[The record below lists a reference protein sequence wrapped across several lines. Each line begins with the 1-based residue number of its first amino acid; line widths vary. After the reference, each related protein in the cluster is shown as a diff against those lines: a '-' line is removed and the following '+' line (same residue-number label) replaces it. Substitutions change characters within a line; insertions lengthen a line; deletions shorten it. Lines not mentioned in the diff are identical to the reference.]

1 MGNYRDRVLELVN
14 RNPGLT
20 DREITNILRGASEP
34 QQYTNFLCRQLVGDG
49 LVGRRKRSDGLLGN
63 FPTGDSTSVE
73 PVSVETADK
82 ASQDHL
88 GEDELKRIL
97 DRWLRSEGWQTQI
110 AWGRTRGIDIEAIRE
125 KERWI
130 IEVKGCGSRSAMRV
144 NYFLGVLGET
154 LQRMND
160 PNAKYSIALPDMQQ
174 FRGLWNRLPHLA
186 KSRTE
191 ISVIFVSKNKKIEI
205 LE

>member
-1 MGNYRDRVLELVN
+1 MGTYRDQVLELVN

-20 DREITNILRGASEP
+20 DREITNTLRAASEP
-34 QQYTNFLCRQLVGDG
+34 QQYTNFLCRQLAREG
-49 LVGRRKRSDGLLGN
+49 LVGRHKRSDGLLGN
-63 FPTGDSTSVE
+63 FPTGDSTGVE
-73 PVSVETADK
+73 PVSFETADK
-82 ASQDHL
+82 TSQDHL

-97 DRWLRSEGWQTQI
+97 DRWLQSEGWQTQI

-125 KERWI
+125 NERWI

-160 PNAKYSIALPDMQQ
+160 PNARYSIALPDMQQ
-174 FRGLWNRLPHLA
+174 FRGLWDRLPHLA